1 MTEEHST
8 DLPFFGGSFDV
19 SMGSQ
24 LAWGVGFCVFW
35 AVVIELW
42 LKLNVPWLAKQPFW
56 KGGAQDVQ
64 RKLLNNFG
72 FPSEPTPP
80 KFPEG
85 LTEAFVTESWSA
97 ALVYSFTHAV
107 CVAPCMPVAI
117 YGWEAVSAEW
127 RTAFVLGALG
137 DLGFTLYDELKTTW
151 RALCWQS
158 FQKITGQAPVTMGFW
173 TIMCVLHHPMSLCI
187 LFAMN
192 ANYVWLPAYHRI
204 VFSLLFAAAICVG
217 LGQYKMTLDIK
228 TRVGLLKF
236 KVSVVIP
243 FFLMLW
249 ARGYVWATEAYSALK
264 FFHDAGDDAF
274 FYGAL
279 PLSLLMTLFNLVLIV
294 DVTQSF
300 VKYVILGQRDG
311 GVAKAAGASMH

>member
-1 MTEEHST
+1 MH
-8 DLPFFGGSFDV
+8 V
-19 SMGSQ
+19 
-24 LAWGVGFCVFW
+24 
-35 AVVIELW
+35 
-42 LKLNVPWLAKQPFW
+42 N
-56 KGGAQDVQ
+56 GAPQD
-64 RKLLNNFG
+64 
-72 FPSEPTPP
+72 
-80 KFPEG
+80 G

-97 ALVYSFTHAV
+97 ALVYSFTHAA
-107 CVAPCMPVAI
+107 CVAPCVPVGI

-158 FQKITGQAPVTMGFW
+158 FQKMTGQAPVTMGFW
-173 TIMCVLHHPMSLCI
+173 VIMCVLHHPMSLCI

-228 TRVGLLKF
+228 TSSGLLKF
-236 KVSVVIP
+236 KICVIIP
-243 FFLMLW
+243 FFVMLW
-249 ARGYVWATEAYSALK
+249 ARGYVWAMEVYSALK
-264 FFHDAGDDAF
+264 TFHDAGDDAF

-279 PLSLLMTLFNLVLIV
+279 PLSLLMTLFNVVLIV

-311 GVAKAAGASMH
+311 GVAKAADASMH

>member
-1 MTEEHST
+1 MTEHST

-24 LAWGVGFCVFW
+24 LAWGVEFCVFW

-42 LKLNVPWLAKQPFW
+42 LKLNVPWLSKQPFW

-97 ALVYSFTHAV
+97 ALVYSFTHAA
-107 CVAPCMPVAI
+107 CVAPCVPVGI

-158 FQKITGQAPVTMGFW
+158 FQKMTGQAPVTMGFW
-173 TIMCVLHHPMSLCI
+173 VIMCVLHHPMSLCI

-228 TRVGLLKF
+228 TRGGLLQF
-236 KVSVVIP
+236 KICVVIP
-243 FFLMLW
+243 FFVMLW

-264 FFHDAGDDAF
+264 FFHDAGDDASST
-274 FYGAL
+274 AL
-279 PLSLLMTLFNLVLIV
+279 CRS
-294 DVTQSF
+294 
-300 VKYVILGQRDG
+300 
-311 GVAKAAGASMH
+311 HC

>member
-1 MTEEHST
+1 MH
-8 DLPFFGGSFDV
+8 
-19 SMGSQ
+19 
-24 LAWGVGFCVFW
+24 ANGV
-35 AVVIELW
+35 
-42 LKLNVPWLAKQPFW
+42 
-56 KGGAQDVQ
+56 AQD
-64 RKLLNNFG
+64 
-72 FPSEPTPP
+72 
-80 KFPEG
+80 G

-97 ALVYSFTHAV
+97 ALVYSFTHAA
-107 CVAPCMPVAI
+107 CVAPCVPVAI

-173 TIMCVLHHPMSLCI
+173 VIMCVLHHPMSLCI

-228 TRVGLLKF
+228 TSSGLLKF
-236 KVSVVIP
+236 KICVIIP
-243 FFLMLW
+243 FFVMLW
-249 ARGYVWATEAYSALK
+249 ARGYVWATEVYSALK
-264 FFHDAGDDAF
+264 TFHDAGDDAF

-279 PLSLLMTLFNLVLIV
+279 PLSLLMTLFNVVLIV

-311 GVAKAAGASMH
+311 GVAMAAGASMH

>member
-1 MTEEHST
+1 MTEHST

-24 LAWGVGFCVFW
+24 IAWGIGFCVFW

-56 KGGAQDVQ
+56 KGGAQAVQ

-97 ALVYSFTHAV
+97 ALVYSFTHAA

-158 FQKITGQAPVTMGFW
+158 FQKMTGQAPVTMGFW
-173 TIMCVLHHPMSLCI
+173 VSAARGSSRCTHPLRSHPARRAQVIMCVLHHPMSLCI

-204 VFSLLFAAAICVG
+204 VYSLLLAAAICVG

-228 TRVGLLKF
+228 TRAGLLQF
-236 KVSVVIP
+236 KICVIIP
-243 FFLMLW
+243 FFVMLW
-249 ARGYVWATEAYSALK
+249 ARGYVWACLLYTSDAADDYS
-264 FFHDAGDDAF
+264 
-274 FYGAL
+274 
-279 PLSLLMTLFNLVLIV
+279 V
-294 DVTQSF
+294 
-300 VKYVILGQRDG
+300 
-311 GVAKAAGASMH
+311 

>member
-1 MTEEHST
+1 MPEHST

-24 LAWGVGFCVFW
+24 LAWGVGFCLLW
-35 AVVIELW
+35 AVLIELW

-117 YGWEAVSAEW
+117 YGWEAVSAPW

-158 FQKITGQAPVTMGFW
+158 FQKMTGQAPVTMGFW
-173 TIMCVLHHPMSLCI
+173 VIMCVLHHPMSLCI

-228 TRVGLLKF
+228 TRGGLLQF
-236 KVSVVIP
+236 KICVIIP
-243 FFLMLW
+243 FFVMLW
-249 ARGYVWATEAYSALK
+249 ARGYVWATEVYSALK
-264 FFHDAGDDAF
+264 TFHDAGDDAF
-274 FYGAL
+274 FYGAM
-279 PLSLLMTLFNLVLIV
+279 PLSLLMTLFNVVLIV

>member
-1 MTEEHST
+1 
-8 DLPFFGGSFDV
+8 V
-19 SMGSQ
+19 
-24 LAWGVGFCVFW
+24 
-35 AVVIELW
+35 
-42 LKLNVPWLAKQPFW
+42 
-56 KGGAQDVQ
+56 AQD
-64 RKLLNNFG
+64 
-72 FPSEPTPP
+72 
-80 KFPEG
+80 G

-97 ALVYSFTHAV
+97 ALVYSFTHAA
-107 CVAPCMPVAI
+107 CVAPCVPVGI

-137 DLGFTLYDELKTTW
+137 DLGFTLYDEIKTTW

-158 FQKITGQAPVTMGFW
+158 FQKMTGQAPVTMGFW
-173 TIMCVLHHPMSLCI
+173 VIMCVLHHPLSLTI

-192 ANYVWLPAYHRI
+192 AHYVWLPAYHRI
-204 VFSLLFAAAICVG
+204 VYSLLLAAAICVG

-228 TRVGLLKF
+228 TRAGLLQF
-236 KVSVVIP
+236 KICVIIP
-243 FFLMLW
+243 FFVMLW

-264 FFHDAGDDAF
+264 TFHDAGDDAF

-311 GVAKAAGASMH
+311 GVAKAGSAGASMH

>member
-1 MTEEHST
+1 MHVN
-8 DLPFFGGSFDV
+8 D
-19 SMGSQ
+19 
-24 LAWGVGFCVFW
+24 A
-35 AVVIELW
+35 
-42 LKLNVPWLAKQPFW
+42 
-56 KGGAQDVQ
+56 AQD
-64 RKLLNNFG
+64 
-72 FPSEPTPP
+72 
-80 KFPEG
+80 G

-97 ALVYSFTHAV
+97 ALVYSFTHAA
-107 CVAPCMPVAI
+107 CVAPCVPVGI

-158 FQKITGQAPVTMGFW
+158 FQKMTGQAPVTMGFW
-173 TIMCVLHHPMSLCI
+173 VSAARGSTRCTHPPRSHPARRAQVIMCVLHHPLSLTI

-204 VFSLLFAAAICVG
+204 VFSLLFSAAICVG

-228 TRVGLLKF
+228 TRSGLLKF
-236 KVSVVIP
+236 KICVIIP
-243 FFLMLW
+243 FFVMLW
-249 ARGYVWATEAYSALK
+249 ARGYVWATEVYSALK
-264 FFHDAGDDAF
+264 TFHDAGDDAF

-279 PLSLLMTLFNLVLIV
+279 PLFLLMTLFNVVFIA

-311 GVAKAAGASMH
+311 GVAKAADASMH